1 MRHDDDLPI
10 DPDLDPDDPAEPKTG
25 PVPENLPHG
34 GTRRARPD
42 VLVSIALGGA
52 IGTTLR
58 AALGEWFARPSP
70 QFPSTTLAINLA
82 GSFALGVILVVLLER
97 FGPAPRLRPFLTTG
111 ILGGFTTFSTFMVET
126 VQLSRH
132 GRITSAI
139 AYVAVSTVGGVA
151 AALAGLAVGR
161 GLADRKTLDRR
172 VPEPVEEPGAMR

>member
-25 PVPENLPHG
+25 PVAQSTAHG
-34 GTRRARPD
+34 RTRRARPD

-58 AALGEWFARPSP
+58 AALGVWFARPSP
-70 QFPSTTLAINLA
+70 QFPSTTLGINLV
-82 GSFALGVILVVLLER
+82 GSFALGVILVVFLER

-111 ILGGFTTFSTFMVET
+111 ILGGFTTFSTFMVES
-126 VQLSRH
+126 VQLARH
-132 GRITSAI
+132 GRIPLAV

-151 AALAGLAVGR
+151 AALAGIAVGR
-161 GLADRKTLDRR
+161 LGVDRWSLDGRIR
-172 VPEPVEEPGAMR
+172 EPAEDTGGAR